1 MKYYA
6 DKFKVYDYKCSLC
19 EYEVLNELKSAHRSD
34 DNCLYHTRFLFESDS
49 LSLEEQIKYAIRHK
63 HEIMRVTFSGK
74 KSVHIIIEL
83 PLKFELFCSNNY
95 KLVWNYFNKVWFDG
109 NCDKAC
115 ANPSRLTRCPNV
127 VRKDTGK
134 VQTLLYEGKNHIS
147 DKLCEDCMK
156 YVVEEEQR
164 IKNFYALSKRYR
176 SYMESSDKVDC
187 SEWNVIKRYLETPF
201 PLQSGNGNSSSW
213 LYAALQT
220 CKKYDDNVTM
230 QKVIDK
236 AMGEGW
242 TQHEIEHKLK

>member
-49 LSLEEQIKYAIRHK
+49 LSLDDQIKYAIRYK
-63 HEIMRVTFSGK
+63 PEIMRVTFSGK

-83 PLKFELFCSNNY
+83 PLKFEQFCYNNY

-127 VRKDTGK
+127 LRKDTGK
-134 VQTLLYEGKNHIS
+134 LQTLLYEGGHYVS
-147 DKLCEDCMK
+147 DDTFIKCI
-156 YVVEEEQR
+156 EEVSKILDEQR
-164 IKNFYALSKRYR
+164 NRYFLTKRYR
-176 SYMESSDKVDC
+176 EYMKTDDKVDC
-187 SEWNVIKRYLETPF
+187 SEWNVVKRYLETPF
-201 PLQSGNGNSSSW
+201 PLHHGNGNSSSW

-220 CKKYDDNVTM
+220 CKQYDDETTM